1 MNDLRKAAEQALEA
15 LRYTTDHLPAKTGV
29 ERYVDDAIT
38 TLQVALVQPEQE
50 PVDWEAVAA
59 DQAMTI
65 AMMKIENK
73 KEWVALTDEDI
84 HFYALDIGVTANKA
98 PPWLVKYARDIEA
111 KLKEKH
117 ETQS

>member
-1 MNDLRKAAEQALEA
+1 MNNLRKAAEQALEA

-29 ERYVDDAIT
+29 EREVDDAIT
-38 TLQVALVQPEQE
+38 ALQVALAKPEQE

-73 KEWVALTDEDI
+73 KEWVGLTDQERADCWSSSAVESAI
-84 HFYALDIGVTANKA
+84 NIEQALKDKNT
-98 PPWLVKYARDIEA
+98 
-111 KLKEKH
+111 
-117 ETQS
+117 